1 MTKKAANKVEKNWL
15 EWIVFGV
22 SLALVV
28 GTLGYL
34 LYDGATATE
43 APPSIQVRLGE
54 QQRTPHNFIV
64 HVAVTNDGGET
75 AEGVHVEVVLESVG
89 GETERGEFVV
99 ALLPDAHERGLGPFV
114 PTRPRPDSRRA
125 SSATKSPDVDR
136 RS

>member
-43 APPSIQVRLGE
+43 VPPSIQVRLGE

-64 HVAVTNDGGET
+64 PVSVTNDGGQT
-75 AEGVHVEVVLESVG
+75 AEGVHVEVVLESAG
-89 GETERGEFVV
+89 GETERGEFVI
-99 ALLPDAHERGLGPFV
+99 AFLP
-114 PTRPRPDSRRA
+114 RRA
-125 SSATKSPDVDR
+125 TREGWVTF
-136 RS
+136 RSDPAGAKLTPRVLGYEKP

>member
-22 SLALVV
+22 SLALVIS
-28 GTLGYL
+28 TLGYL

-64 HVAVTNDGGET
+64 QVAVTNDGGQT
-75 AEGVHVEVVLESVG
+75 AEGVHVEVVLESAG

-99 ALLPDAHERGLGPFV
+99 AFLP
-114 PTRPRPDSRRA
+114 RRA
-125 SSATKSPDVDR
+125 TREGWVAF
-136 RS
+136 RSDPAGGKLTPRVLGYEKP

>member
-1 MTKKAANKVEKNWL
+1 MTKKAANKVVKNWL

-64 HVAVTNDGGET
+64 HVAVTNDGGQT
-75 AEGVHVEVVLESVG
+75 AEEVHVEVVLEGAG

-99 ALLPDAHERGLGPFV
+99 AFLP
-114 PTRPRPDSRRA
+114 RRA
-125 SSATKSPDVDR
+125 TREGWVAF
-136 RS
+136 RSDPAGGKLTSRVLGYEKP